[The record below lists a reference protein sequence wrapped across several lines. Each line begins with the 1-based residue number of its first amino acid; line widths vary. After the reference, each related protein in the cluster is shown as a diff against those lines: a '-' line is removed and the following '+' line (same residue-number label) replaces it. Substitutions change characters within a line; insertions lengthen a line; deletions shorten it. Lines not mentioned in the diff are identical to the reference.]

1 MSYKYNEKY
10 KFTEEWFDHMIP
22 MWGDLFSQY
31 KKAYNIDIES
41 ILEVGCYEGR
51 ATVWLCEN
59 VLNNSSKIYHYD
71 IVDTFGG
78 SEVESGM
85 EKTMDLLA
93 NNKNIIENT
102 FRHNISFFP
111 NVNFNIHKGISQKT
125 LPTFEPVEKYDF
137 IYIDASHRADDT
149 FVDAYYAHKMLKK
162 GGILIFDDY
171 MWKDP
176 KNMHIS
182 NSPQMG
188 VDIFTQMYQA
198 EYHIAFRGYQ
208 MVLIKKLD

>member
-22 MWGDLFSQY
+22 VWDEIFSQY
-31 KKAYNIDIES
+31 KKEYNTDIES
-41 ILEVGCYEGR
+41 VLEVGCYEGR

-59 VLNNSSKIYHYD
+59 VLTNPDKQYYYD

-78 SEVESGM
+78 SGNESGM
-85 EKTMDLLA
+85 ENAMSLLSKDKSA
-93 NNKNIIENT
+93 LENT

-111 NVNFNIHKGISQKT
+111 NVNFNINKGISQKI
-125 LPTFEPVEKYDF
+125 LPTFDPVEKYDF

-149 FVDAYYAHKMLKK
+149 FVDAYYAHKMLKR

-171 MWKDP
+171 TWKDP
-176 KNMHIS
+176 KDLHQS

-188 VDIFTQMYQA
+188 VDIFLGMYHR
-198 EYHIAFRGYQ
+198 EYHIAFKGYQ
-208 MVLIKKLD
+208 VCLIKI

>member
-1 MSYKYNEKY
+1 MSYKYNERY

-22 MWGDLFSQY
+22 VWDEIFSQY
-31 KKAYNIDIES
+31 KKEYNTDIES
-41 ILEVGCYEGR
+41 VLEVGCYEGR

-59 VLNNSSKIYHYD
+59 ILINPNKQYHYD

-85 EKTMDLLA
+85 EKTMDLLSE
-93 NNKNIIENT
+93 NKDAIENT
-102 FRHNISFFP
+102 FRHNTSFFH
-111 NVNFNIHKGISQKT
+111 NVDFNIHKGISQKI
-125 LPTFEPVEKYDF
+125 LPTFESVEKYDF

-171 MWKDP
+171 AWKDP
-176 KNMHIS
+176 NDMHQS

-188 VDIFTQMYQA
+188 VDVFLGMYHR
-198 EYHIAFRGYQ
+198 EYHIVFKGYQ
-208 MVLIKKLD
+208 ICLIKI